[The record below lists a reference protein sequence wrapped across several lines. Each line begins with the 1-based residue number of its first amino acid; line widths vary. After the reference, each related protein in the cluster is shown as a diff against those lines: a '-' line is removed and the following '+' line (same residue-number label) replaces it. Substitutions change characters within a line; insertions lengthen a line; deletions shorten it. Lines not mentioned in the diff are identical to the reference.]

1 MYKIGIG
8 GSKTS
13 GRNIITRILADIANI
28 PTMGSD
34 KLVREIVV
42 AGRSAFSQIVEA
54 FGKDVITSHGLLD
67 RAKVNKLVVGDKD
80 KEDKLNTILFPVIK
94 EEVKRTFDNLSFA
107 GNEFGVFDSPSL
119 FDGFEELV
127 DMKVFVY
134 LSPALQIDQH
144 AKVKGI
150 TQEEAADELRAHIEA
165 GQAIIERADV
175 AIMTDGSF
183 GKMRDDVVELWRTIL
198 VRAGKLDE

>member
-13 GRNIITRILADIANI
+13 GRNIITRILADLANI
-28 PTMGSD
+28 PTIGSD

-42 AGRSAFSQIVEA
+42 AGRSAFSQIVEV
-54 FGKDVITSHGLLD
+54 FGKDVLTSHGLLD
-67 RAKVNKLVVGDKD
+67 RAKVNKLVG
-80 KEDKLNTILFPVIK
+80 EGERDKLNAILFPVIK
-94 EEVKRTFDNLSFA
+94 EEVERTFDNLSYTGNAFA
-107 GNEFGVFDSPSL
+107 VFDSPSL

-127 DMKVFVY
+127 DMSVYVY
-134 LSPALQIDQH
+134 LSRYLLIEQH
-144 AKVKGI
+144 AKAKGI
-150 TQEEAADELRAHIEA
+150 PQEEAMEELRSYIEA
-165 GQAIIERADV
+165 EQAIIEKADV
-175 AIMTDGSF
+175 AIMVDGSF